1 MAPVEVRRTVPT
13 PLDAVWGTLTDF
25 AAYGRWI
32 PLTSMRT
39 DPGPAR
45 LGWAFG
51 GFTGLGPIG
60 FLDSMLVVKWE
71 PPSDGEARFAVRK
84 TGRVLRG
91 WAEVR
96 LVATDAGG
104 TDVVW
109 REEIVPRPETL
120 GRLAAPAADRVTARL
135 FADALD
141 GMLAAAA
148 TRATSP

>member
-1 MAPVEVRRTVPT
+1 VGVVEVRRTVPT
-13 PLDAVWGTLTDF
+13 ALGAVWDTVTDF

-39 DPGPAR
+39 DPSPVR
-45 LGWAFG
+45 LGWGFA
-51 GFTGLGPIG
+51 GFTGVGPVG
-60 FLDSMLVVKWE
+60 FLDTMLVVRWE
-71 PPSDGEARFAVRK
+71 PPADGTARFAVRK

-91 WAEVR
+91 FADVT
-96 LVATDAGG
+96 LTATDTGG

-120 GRLAAPAADRVTARL
+120 GRLAAPVSDRATARL

-141 GMLAAAA
+141 RMLESAASRTTA
-148 TRATSP
+148 T